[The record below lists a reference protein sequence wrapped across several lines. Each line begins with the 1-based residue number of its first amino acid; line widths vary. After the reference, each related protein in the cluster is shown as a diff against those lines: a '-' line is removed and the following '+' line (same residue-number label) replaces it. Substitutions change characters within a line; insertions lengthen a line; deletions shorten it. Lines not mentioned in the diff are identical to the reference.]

1 MFTCVGGVFC
11 VSFCVFQ
18 PPQPPTNKNTDKKAK
33 KTIHKIDTAEKRNIY
48 RIEKN
53 AGNTVDEGDVMLIL
67 ESMKM
72 EIEILAEKKGII
84 KSFLVEEGDL
94 VQEGQHLA
102 DIETS

>member
-1 MFTCVGGVFC
+1 MELFKVT
-11 VSFCVFQ
+11 SE
-18 PPQPPTNKNTDKKAK
+18 
-33 KTIHKIDTAEKRNIY
+33 TAGTIY

-53 AGNTVDEGDVMLIL
+53 AGNTVNEGDVILIL

-84 KSFLVEEGDL
+84 KSFLVQEGDL

-102 DIETS
+102 NIETS

>member
-1 MFTCVGGVFC
+1 MELFKVT
-11 VSFCVFQ
+11 SE
-18 PPQPPTNKNTDKKAK
+18 
-33 KTIHKIDTAEKRNIY
+33 TAGTIY

-53 AGNTVDEGDVMLIL
+53 AGNTVDEGDVILIL

-94 VQEGQHLA
+94 VQEGQRLA

>member
-1 MFTCVGGVFC
+1 MELFKVT
-11 VSFCVFQ
+11 SE
-18 PPQPPTNKNTDKKAK
+18 
-33 KTIHKIDTAEKRNIY
+33 TAGTIY

-53 AGNTVDEGDVMLIL
+53 AGNTVDEGDVILIL

-84 KSFLVEEGDL
+84 KSLLVEEGDL

>member
-1 MFTCVGGVFC
+1 MELFKVT
-11 VSFCVFQ
+11 SE
-18 PPQPPTNKNTDKKAK
+18 
-33 KTIHKIDTAEKRNIY
+33 TAGTIY

-53 AGNTVDEGDVMLIL
+53 AGNTVDEGDVILIL
-67 ESMKM
+67 EFMKM

-102 DIETS
+102 NIETS

>member
-1 MFTCVGGVFC
+1 MELFKVT
-11 VSFCVFQ
+11 SE
-18 PPQPPTNKNTDKKAK
+18 
-33 KTIHKIDTAEKRNIY
+33 TAGTIY

-53 AGNTVDEGDVMLIL
+53 AGNTVDEGDVILIL

-94 VQEGQHLA
+94 IQEGQHLA
-102 DIETS
+102 NIETS

>member
-1 MFTCVGGVFC
+1 MELFKVIAETAG
-11 VSFCVFQ
+11 
-18 PPQPPTNKNTDKKAK
+18 
-33 KTIHKIDTAEKRNIY
+33 TIF

-53 AGNTVDEGDVMLIL
+53 AGDTIDEGDVILIL

-72 EIEILAEKKGII
+72 EIEILAEKKGIV

-102 DIETS
+102 NIETS

>member
-1 MFTCVGGVFC
+1 MELFKVT
-11 VSFCVFQ
+11 SE
-18 PPQPPTNKNTDKKAK
+18 
-33 KTIHKIDTAEKRNIY
+33 TAGTIY

-53 AGNTVDEGDVMLIL
+53 AGNTVDEGDVILIL

-84 KSFLVEEGDL
+84 KSFLVVEGDL

-102 DIETS
+102 DIEIS

>member
-1 MFTCVGGVFC
+1 MELFKVT
-11 VSFCVFQ
+11 SE
-18 PPQPPTNKNTDKKAK
+18 
-33 KTIHKIDTAEKRNIY
+33 TAGTIY

-53 AGNTVDEGDVMLIL
+53 AGNNVDEGDVILIL

>member
-1 MFTCVGGVFC
+1 MELFKVT
-11 VSFCVFQ
+11 SE
-18 PPQPPTNKNTDKKAK
+18 
-33 KTIHKIDTAEKRNIY
+33 TAGTIY

-53 AGNTVDEGDVMLIL
+53 AGNTVDEGDVILIL

-102 DIETS
+102 NIEIS

>member
-1 MFTCVGGVFC
+1 MELFKVT
-11 VSFCVFQ
+11 SE
-18 PPQPPTNKNTDKKAK
+18 
-33 KTIHKIDTAEKRNIY
+33 TAGTIY

-53 AGNTVDEGDVMLIL
+53 AGNTVDEGDVILIL

-102 DIETS
+102 NIETS

>member
-1 MFTCVGGVFC
+1 MELFKVT
-11 VSFCVFQ
+11 SE
-18 PPQPPTNKNTDKKAK
+18 
-33 KTIHKIDTAEKRNIY
+33 TAGTIY

-53 AGNTVDEGDVMLIL
+53 AGNTVDEGDVILIL

-94 VQEGQHLA
+94 VQEGEHIA

>member
-1 MFTCVGGVFC
+1 MGLFKVT
-11 VSFCVFQ
+11 SE
-18 PPQPPTNKNTDKKAK
+18 
-33 KTIHKIDTAEKRNIY
+33 TAGTIY

-53 AGNTVDEGDVMLIL
+53 VGNTVDEGDVILIL

>member
-1 MFTCVGGVFC
+1 MELFKVT
-11 VSFCVFQ
+11 SE
-18 PPQPPTNKNTDKKAK
+18 
-33 KTIHKIDTAEKRNIY
+33 TAGTIY
-48 RIEKN
+48 RIEQN
-53 AGNTVDEGDVMLIL
+53 AGNTVDEGDVILIL

>member
-1 MFTCVGGVFC
+1 MELFKVT
-11 VSFCVFQ
+11 SE
-18 PPQPPTNKNTDKKAK
+18 
-33 KTIHKIDTAEKRNIY
+33 TAGTIY

-53 AGNTVDEGDVMLIL
+53 AGNTVDEGDVILIL

-72 EIEILAEKKGII
+72 EIEILAEKKGIV

>member
-1 MFTCVGGVFC
+1 MELFKVT
-11 VSFCVFQ
+11 SE
-18 PPQPPTNKNTDKKAK
+18 
-33 KTIHKIDTAEKRNIY
+33 TAGTIY

-53 AGNTVDEGDVMLIL
+53 AGNTVDEGDVILIL

-102 DIETS
+102 DIKTS

>member
-1 MFTCVGGVFC
+1 MELFKVISETAG
-11 VSFCVFQ
+11 
-18 PPQPPTNKNTDKKAK
+18 
-33 KTIHKIDTAEKRNIY
+33 TIF

-53 AGNTVDEGDVMLIL
+53 AGDTIEEGDVILIL

-84 KSFLVEEGDL
+84 KNFLVEEGAL

-102 DIETS
+102 NIETR

>member
-1 MFTCVGGVFC
+1 MELFKVT
-11 VSFCVFQ
+11 SE
-18 PPQPPTNKNTDKKAK
+18 
-33 KTIHKIDTAEKRNIY
+33 TAGTIY

-53 AGNTVDEGDVMLIL
+53 AGNTVDEGDVILIL

-84 KSFLVEEGDL
+84 KSFLVKEGDL

>member
-1 MFTCVGGVFC
+1 MELFKVT
-11 VSFCVFQ
+11 SE
-18 PPQPPTNKNTDKKAK
+18 
-33 KTIHKIDTAEKRNIY
+33 TAGTIY
-48 RIEKN
+48 RIEKS
-53 AGNTVDEGDVMLIL
+53 AGNTVDEGDVILIL

>member
-1 MFTCVGGVFC
+1 MELFKVT
-11 VSFCVFQ
+11 SE
-18 PPQPPTNKNTDKKAK
+18 
-33 KTIHKIDTAEKRNIY
+33 TAGTIY

-53 AGNTVDEGDVMLIL
+53 AGNTVDEGDVILIL

-84 KSFLVEEGDL
+84 KSFLVEEGDV

-102 DIETS
+102 NIETS

>member
-1 MFTCVGGVFC
+1 MELFKVT
-11 VSFCVFQ
+11 SE
-18 PPQPPTNKNTDKKAK
+18 
-33 KTIHKIDTAEKRNIY
+33 TAGTIY

-53 AGNTVDEGDVMLIL
+53 AGNTVDEGDVILIL

-84 KSFLVEEGDL
+84 KSFLVEEGAL

>member
-1 MFTCVGGVFC
+1 MELFKVISETAG
-11 VSFCVFQ
+11 
-18 PPQPPTNKNTDKKAK
+18 
-33 KTIHKIDTAEKRNIY
+33 TIF

-53 AGNTVDEGDVMLIL
+53 PGDTIDEGDVILIL

-84 KSFLVEEGDL
+84 RSFLVEEGDL

-102 DIETS
+102 NIETS

>member
-1 MFTCVGGVFC
+1 MELFKVTSETAG
-11 VSFCVFQ
+11 
-18 PPQPPTNKNTDKKAK
+18 
-33 KTIHKIDTAEKRNIY
+33 TIYK
-48 RIEKN
+48 IEKN
-53 AGNTVDEGDVMLIL
+53 AGNTVDEGDVILIL

>member
-1 MFTCVGGVFC
+1 MEFFKVISETAG
-11 VSFCVFQ
+11 
-18 PPQPPTNKNTDKKAK
+18 
-33 KTIHKIDTAEKRNIY
+33 TIF
-48 RIEKN
+48 RIERN
-53 AGNTVDEGDVMLIL
+53 AGDTVDEEDVIFIL

-102 DIETS
+102 NIETS

>member
-1 MFTCVGGVFC
+1 MT
-11 VSFCVFQ
+11 SE
-18 PPQPPTNKNTDKKAK
+18 
-33 KTIHKIDTAEKRNIY
+33 TAGTIY

-53 AGNTVDEGDVMLIL
+53 AGNTVDEGDVILIL

>member
-1 MFTCVGGVFC
+1 MTSEPAG
-11 VSFCVFQ
+11 
-18 PPQPPTNKNTDKKAK
+18 T
-33 KTIHKIDTAEKRNIY
+33 IY

-53 AGNTVDEGDVMLIL
+53 AGNTVDEGDVILIL

>member
-1 MFTCVGGVFC
+1 MELFKVT
-11 VSFCVFQ
+11 SE
-18 PPQPPTNKNTDKKAK
+18 
-33 KTIHKIDTAEKRNIY
+33 TAGTIY

-53 AGNTVDEGDVMLIL
+53 AGNTVDEGDVILIL

-72 EIEILAEKKGII
+72 EIEILAEKKGIV

-102 DIETS
+102 SIETS